1 MNRVWVLVCDAAKA
15 RFFEV
20 REGEASWR
28 LVSQAFHAGSRSKA
42 SALVGDR
49 SGSRSS
55 EGGSVHH
62 NALAPASSPKD
73 VQKEH
78 FAHELGRTLDQAL
91 RSSELHHWVL
101 VAPPHF
107 VGLIESELSPAL
119 KKSLLTTVGK
129 DLNHLDQRALEETLR
144 DSVRVSLDQRDGPRR
159 SERHAH

>member
-1 MNRVWVLVCDAAKA
+1 MNSVWVLVCDAAKA
-15 RFFEV
+15 RVFDV
-20 REGEASWR
+20 REGGASWR
-28 LVSQAFHAGSRSKA
+28 LVSETLHAGSRSKA
-42 SALVGDR
+42 AALAGDR

-55 EGGSVHH
+55 QGRSVHH
-62 NALAPASSPKD
+62 NALAPASSPKE

-78 FAHELGRTLDQAL
+78 FAHELGSTLDQAV
-91 RSSELHHWVL
+91 RSSEFEHWVL

-144 DSVRVSLDQRDGPRR
+144 ENVRVPLDQQDG
-159 SERHAH
+159 A